1 MRIRVKLFATL
12 RERGPEGL
20 DIGEAFTV
28 SLEKKATVNDLLKHL
43 NITVKEAKIIIINHD
58 SVTSYDEP
66 LHENDEISI
75 FPPVGGGKI

>member
-1 MRIRVKLFATL
+1 MRIHVKLFATL

-28 SLEKKATVNDLLKHL
+28 SLKENSTVNDLLNYL
-43 NITVKEAKIIIINHD
+43 GITIKEAKIIMINHN
-58 SVTSYDEP
+58 SIMSYDEP

-75 FPPVGGGKI
+75 FPPVGGG